1 MKISDVKISFLQHKQ
16 DGLFAIASFTINDKF
31 LISGVGIHEIRDGDG
46 YRLTYP
52 TKKSGNRVFN
62 ICHPI
67 NRQLSK
73 SIESAIFNALKT
85 VIEKRCNRDG
95 QKQAKK

>member
-1 MKISDVKISFLQHKQ
+1 MEISDVKISFLRQQQ
-16 DGLFAIASFTINDKF
+16 DGLLAIASFTINDKF
-31 LISGVGIHEIRDGDG
+31 LISGVGIHEMRDGAG

-52 TKKSGNRVFN
+52 TKKSGGRIFN

-73 SIESAIFNALKT
+73 SIESAIFSALKV
-85 VIEKRCNRDG
+85 VINEGCKQHG
-95 QKQAKK
+95 QKT